1 MLRFCDI
8 ETSNLMNVQWHLE
21 CHVLYTIAEISGGKQ
36 TLGPSVYPAGVYH
49 LLKTWYKIWN

>member
-8 ETSNLMNVQWHLE
+8 ETSNLVNVQWHLE

-49 LLKTWYKIWN
+49 LLNKIWN